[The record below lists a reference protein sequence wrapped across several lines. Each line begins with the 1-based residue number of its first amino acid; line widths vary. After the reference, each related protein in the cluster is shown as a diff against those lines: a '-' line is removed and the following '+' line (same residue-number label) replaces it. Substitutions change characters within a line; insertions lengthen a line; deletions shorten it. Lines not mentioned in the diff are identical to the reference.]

1 MTKLNILLMIKK
13 KKKKKLS
20 QTKNKGC
27 FLNLVKFLGEKH
39 TASIRVRA
47 ERLNT
52 CSKRLL
58 SHLRLNTN

>member
-13 KKKKKLS
+13 KKKKLS
-20 QTKNKGC
+20 QTKNKGR

-58 SHLRLNTN
+58 SRLRLNTN